1 MPSMIYGVK
10 YSYSKDIFT
19 KQERLNFK
27 NKQITKVEISN
38 DSYKTIHY
46 INKDGNID
54 STEIFDITKKKKR
67 RTVIRK
73 YLYNN
78 RGLMTSLF
86 TETKY
91 DITYD
96 SLSYDSIDRIIY
108 HYESFKDKSK
118 KGQQWSFEMTHISS
132 NDHSVTLGLQ
142 NSVDSSYIILDNKNN
157 LIKNVSINQRDNTI
171 RIDSVYNNQIDD
183 SNHTK
188 LVYFKYEN
196 DSVFQLG
203 EELHLKNDLLL
214 KSVNYKITAGKTFGF
229 IDRIYSYDKNN
240 QLLRISS
247 TTSPTPL
254 KFYTY
259 YTDKTNTPGLI
270 KKEISISDSFTEVL
284 NYKYF

>member
-229 IDRIYSYDKNN
+229 IDRIYS
-240 QLLRISS
+240 
-247 TTSPTPL
+247 
-254 KFYTY
+254 
-259 YTDKTNTPGLI
+259 
-270 KKEISISDSFTEVL
+270 SFR
-284 NYKYF
+284 YIR